1 MKFEQVGL
9 KEQMVVEETVN
20 VIYAIRIFCK
30 RLLNGIKTS
39 LDTQDALEK
48 FGIEFFFQQSLESQI
63 KSPFGNARG
72 SLDIQILR
80 DEIFGRY
87 VFEKSVV
94 SERGDEI
101 WIPVWALRIDR
112 FGNVILGDEGT
123 IEIDAKAIDPRDTAF
138 TAVAR
143 SLLYR
148 MGITPKFK

>member
-1 MKFEQVGL
+1 MKFEQVGPN
-9 KEQMVVEETVN
+9 EQMVVEETVN
-20 VIYAIRIFCK
+20 VIYALKIFCK
-30 RLLNGIKTS
+30 RLLNGIKVS
-39 LDTQDALEK
+39 FDAKDAVEK
-48 FGIEFFFQQSLESQI
+48 FGIEFFFQQSLDSQI

-72 SLDIQILR
+72 SMDIQIFGE
-80 DEIFGRY
+80 EIFGRY

-94 SERGDEI
+94 SERGEEI
-101 WIPVWALRIDR
+101 WVPVWALRIDR

-123 IEIDAKAIDPRDTAF
+123 IEIDAKAINPRDTAF